1 MKKFVFLIIG
11 ATLAVFIASPCL
23 AQSAKFAAT
32 VEMTELYDWG
42 TASSEICAETID
54 TTMKVANKKDLLIGV
69 SLQTGLYTDTT
80 VKGKAG
86 VEDTSE
92 AIATIKA
99 RVNLYRNGAT
109 TPLSGNPQPGWVVFD
124 SRKQSL
130 RAILGGYLECN
141 DVGTFTDD
149 DCTETCYNNCEPNNV
164 EMDCASGGVSCPD
177 GNLTFF
183 CECGGDL
190 QDEEIQ
196 LVLETMGAHHFNYVA
211 KDLEVGNYRVVVE
224 ICRLTEVDNEND
236 LADAKLMVGPS
247 SLTVEQVRATNTD
260 DGIIFE

>member
-11 ATLAVFIASPCL
+11 VTLAVFIASPCL

-32 VEMTELYDWG
+32 VETTELYDWG

-130 RAILGGYLECN
+130 RAILGGYLDCN
-141 DVGTFTDD
+141 DVGTFIDD
-149 DCTETCYNNCEPNNV
+149 DCTETCYDNCDDKNV
-164 EMDCASGGVSCPD
+164 LDCANGGVSCPD

-211 KDLEVGNYRVVVE
+211 EDLEVGNYRVVVE
-224 ICRLTEVDNEND
+224 ICRLTDVDNEND
-236 LADAKLMVGPS
+236 MADAKLMVGPS

-260 DGIIFE
+260 DGIVFE